1 MGEIAGKLA
10 GFTVITSD
18 NPRTEEPKLIVD
30 QIEEGIKKTK
40 GKYTVIVDR
49 EKAINY
55 AIRKAKKNDIVVI
68 AGKGHETYQEI
79 NGVKRHFDDR
89 EVAIEAMKKLP
100 ESKNDDIYAW

>member
-10 GFTVITSD
+10 AYTVITSD
-18 NPRTEEPKLIVD
+18 NPRSEEPRAIID
-30 QIEEGIKKTK
+30 QIEEGMKKTK

-49 EKAINY
+49 AKAIDH
-55 AIRKAKKNDIVVI
+55 AIRQAKRNDIVLI

-79 NGVKRHFDDR
+79 KGEKKHFDDR
-89 EVAIEAMKKLP
+89 EVALDVLKKLP